1 MCSFC
6 NQHIISGTVTAPS
19 PDEVKQTC
27 KEAYQAIKDKGNC
40 EIAFFGGS
48 FTAVPEN
55 YRNQLLESVQEFIG
69 DGGFKG
75 IRISTRP
82 DCINDEILT
91 CLKKYHVTAIEL
103 GCQSMSDEVLRLN
116 ERGHDSES
124 VRKSVALIKSYGF
137 ELGLQM
143 MTGLYG
149 SSPETDIHTAREIIS
164 LNPDTVRI
172 YPVVILKGT
181 KLAQLYEQ
189 GIYKVYDLD
198 KMVTLCGRI
207 MKMFEE
213 NNINIIKCGLHSS
226 ESVTEDMVSGYY
238 HPAFRELCESRM
250 FRINL
255 EEHLLHQHGDRF
267 IIAVG
272 KRFVSKAVGQKR
284 SNISYFSLKGTE
296 LEFISDESLSDKE
309 FIIYNLQKEV
319 VDVFKIT

>member
-19 PDEVKQTC
+19 ADEVKQTC
-27 KEAYQAIKDKGNC
+27 KKAYQSIKNKDNC

-55 YRNQLLESVQEFIG
+55 YRNQLLEAVQEFIT

-82 DCINDEILT
+82 DCINDKILSS
-91 CLKKYHVTAIEL
+91 LKKYHVTSIEL

-116 ERGHDSES
+116 ERGHDSEC
-124 VRKSVALIKSYGF
+124 VRRSVALIKSYGF

-149 SSPETDIHTAREIIS
+149 SSPETDLYTAHEIIS
-164 LNPDTVRI
+164 LRPDTVRI

-181 KLAQLYEQ
+181 KLASLYDQ

-198 KMVTLCGRI
+198 KMVTLCGLI

-226 ESVTEDMVSGYY
+226 ESVSEDMVSGYY

-255 EEHLLHQHGDRF
+255 EEHILRQSGDRF
-267 IIAVG
+267 IIAVS

-284 SNISYFSLKGTE
+284 SNIGYFSSKGII
-296 LEFISDESLSDKE
+296 LDFISDESLSDKE